1 MCGIVGYIGLD
12 NASSIILEGLEK
24 LEYRGYDSSGIA
36 TIHQDQ
42 LETRKFKGRL
52 TELSQNINENPL
64 SGNIGIGHTR
74 WATHGEPSDTNSHPH
89 TNTQNTLAVVHNGII
104 ENYLTLKNE
113 LIEEGYTF
121 VSETDTEVI
130 SHLID
135 YYYNGDLL
143 TAVQTA
149 TQRLKGA
156 FALAI
161 TSSLHPDELIA
172 VRYESPLI
180 LAIGENDY
188 YVASDIPAFLSHTR
202 QVIYLENGDTVRITK
217 QSYEI
222 YDSSNLLTQRDVQ
235 EVKWDVASATKEG
248 YEHFMLKEIYQQ
260 PEAIRNT
267 LNRRL
272 NDNGDIFLETIH
284 LSKEDIQSFN
294 KVYIVACGTAY
305 HAGLVGKA
313 VLEKALK
320 LNVIADVAS
329 EFRYNDN
336 LIDEETLV
344 IVVSQSGETADTLAS
359 LREAK
364 AKGARILSITN
375 VVGSAVARESDD
387 LFYTW
392 AGPEIAVAST
402 KAYTTQLI
410 AFYML
415 ALHFGRLKGT
425 VNTHSYKEHINELQ
439 SIEESVQ
446 ETIENSIE
454 IAKEIS
460 EEIKEAHS
468 LFYMG
473 RGLDYY
479 TALEA
484 SLKLKEL
491 SYIHAEAFAAG
502 ELKHGTIALI
512 EEGTPVITLATQD
525 DIYEKTISNIK
536 SVKARGAYAIGVT
549 THDHKDMEQVCDKV
563 IYIDKKTARYMP
575 LVSVVLTQLIA
586 YYTSIAKGNDVD
598 KPRNLAKSVTV
609 E

>member
-1 MCGIVGYIGLD
+1 MCGIVGYIGQKE
-12 NASSIILEGLEK
+12 ASSIILEGLEK

-36 TIHQDQ
+36 TVHQDH
-42 LETRKFKGRL
+42 LLTRKFKGRL
-52 TELSQNINENPL
+52 AELTQNIDENPL
-64 SGNIGIGHTR
+64 FGKTGIGHTR
-74 WATHGEPSDTNSHPH
+74 WATHGEPSDINSHPH
-89 TNTQNTLAVVHNGII
+89 TNNERTLAVVHNGII
-104 ENYLTLKNE
+104 ENYLTLKQE

-135 YYYNGDLL
+135 YYYTGDLL
-143 TAVQTA
+143 SAVQAA

-161 TSSLHPDELIA
+161 TSSFHPDELIA

-180 LAIGENDY
+180 LGIGEDEY
-188 YVASDIPAFLSHTR
+188 YIASDIPAFLSRTR
-202 QVIYLENGDTVRITK
+202 NVIYLENGDTVRLTNEG
-217 QSYEI
+217 YDI
-222 YDSSNLLTQRDVQ
+222 YDSSHLMAHRDVQ
-235 EVKWDVASATKEG
+235 EVKWDVDSATKEG
-248 YEHFMLKEIYQQ
+248 YDHFMLKEIDQQ
-260 PEAIRNT
+260 PEAVRNT
-267 LNRRL
+267 LNSRIDEKGEL
-272 NDNGDIFLETIH
+272 YLEGVLLTKDAI
-284 LSKEDIQSFN
+284 ESFN

-313 VLEKALK
+313 VLEKALGM
-320 LNVIADVAS
+320 NVITDVAS

-336 LIDEETLV
+336 FIDDRTLV

-402 KAYTTQLI
+402 KAYTTQLM
-410 AFYML
+410 AFYIL
-415 ALHFGRLKGT
+415 ALYFEKLKGSMNSET
-425 VNTHSYKEHINELQ
+425 YKAHLNVLQ
-439 SIEESVQ
+439 SIDESIQ
-446 ETIENSIE
+446 ATIDQSMA
-454 IAKEIS
+454 IAKEIA
-460 EEIKEAHS
+460 EEIKDTSS

-525 DIYEKTISNIK
+525 DIYEKTVSNIK
-536 SVKARGAYAIGVT
+536 SVKARGAYAIGIT
-549 THDHKDMEQVCDKV
+549 THKHKDMEHVCDKV
-563 IYIDKKTARYMP
+563 IYIPKVPSHYMP
-575 LVSVVLTQLIA
+575 LISVILTQLIA
-586 YYTSIAKGNDVD
+586 YYTSLAKGNDVD

>member
-1 MCGIVGYIGLD
+1 MCGIVGYIGQKE
-12 NASSIILEGLEK
+12 ASRIILEGLEK
-24 LEYRGYDSSGIA
+24 LEYRGYDSSGMA
-36 TIHQDQ
+36 TVHQNS
-42 LETRKFKGRL
+42 LLTRKFKGRL
-52 TELSQNINENPL
+52 TELIQNIDEKPL
-64 SGNIGIGHTR
+64 FGQTGIGHTR
-74 WATHGEPSDTNSHPH
+74 WATHGEPSDINSHPH
-89 TNTQNTLAVVHNGII
+89 TNNQNTLAVVHNGII
-104 ENYLTLKNE
+104 ENYLPLKND

-135 YYYNGDLL
+135 YYYTGDLL
-143 TAVQTA
+143 SAVQAA

-156 FALAI
+156 YALAI

-180 LAIGENDY
+180 LGIGEDEY
-188 YVASDIPAFLSHTR
+188 YIASDIPAFLSRTR
-202 QVIYLENGDTVRITK
+202 KVIYLENGDTVRLTNEG
-217 QSYEI
+217 YEI
-222 YDSSNLLTQRDVQ
+222 FDSSHLIAHRDIQ
-235 EVKWDVASATKEG
+235 EVKWDVDSATKEG
-248 YEHFMLKEIYQQ
+248 YDHFMLKEIYQQ
-260 PEAIRNT
+260 PEAVRNT

-272 NDNGDIFLETIH
+272 DENGEVYLEGVH
-284 LSKEDIQSFN
+284 LTKEMIESFN
-294 KVYIVACGTAY
+294 KIYIVACGTAY
-305 HAGLVGKA
+305 HAGLIGKS

-320 LNVIADVAS
+320 ITVIADVAS

-336 LIDEETLV
+336 LIDEQTLV

-387 LFYTW
+387 LLYTW

-415 ALHFGRLKGT
+415 ALYFGKLKGSLDA
-425 VNTHSYKEHINELQ
+425 HSYKEHVIELQ
-439 SIEESVQ
+439 SIDDSIED
-446 ETIENSIE
+446 TISQSME
-454 IAKEIS
+454 IAKEIA
-460 EEIKEAHS
+460 EEIKEAPS
-468 LFYMG
+468 LFYLG

-525 DIYEKTISNIK
+525 DIYEKTVSNIK
-536 SVKARGAYAIGVT
+536 SVKARGAYAIGIT
-549 THDHKDMEQVCDKV
+549 THKHKDMEQVCDKV
-563 IYIDKKTARYMP
+563 IYINTTTSTYMP
-575 LVSVVLTQLIA
+575 LISVILTQLIA

>member
-1 MCGIVGYIGLD
+1 MCGIVGYIGQKE
-12 NASSIILEGLEK
+12 ASSIILEGLEK
-24 LEYRGYDSSGIA
+24 LEYRGYDSSGMA
-36 TIHQDQ
+36 TVHQDR
-42 LETRKFKGRL
+42 LLTRKFKGRL
-52 TELSQNINENPL
+52 TELTQNIDEKPL
-64 SGNIGIGHTR
+64 FGKTGIGHTR
-74 WATHGEPSDTNSHPH
+74 WATHGEPSDINSHPH
-89 TNTQNTLAVVHNGII
+89 TNNQNTLAVVHNGII
-104 ENYLTLKNE
+104 ENYLTLKQE

-135 YYYNGDLL
+135 YCYTGDLL
-143 TAVQTA
+143 SAVQAA

-180 LAIGENDY
+180 LGIGEDEY
-188 YVASDIPAFLSHTR
+188 YIASDIPAFLSRTR
-202 QVIYLENGDTVRITK
+202 NVIYLENGDIVRLTNEG
-217 QSYEI
+217 YEI
-222 YDSSNLLTQRDVQ
+222 YDSSHLMANREMQ
-235 EVKWDVASATKEG
+235 EVKWDVDSATKEG
-248 YEHFMLKEIYQQ
+248 YDHFMLKEIDQQ
-260 PEAIRNT
+260 PEAVRNT
-267 LNRRL
+267 LNSRIDEKGEL
-272 NDNGDIFLETIH
+272 YLEGVHLTKDTI
-284 LSKEDIQSFN
+284 ESFN

-313 VLEKALK
+313 VLEKALGM
-320 LNVIADVAS
+320 NVITDVAS

-336 LIDEETLV
+336 FIDDQTLV

-402 KAYTTQLI
+402 KAYTTQLM
-410 AFYML
+410 AFYIL
-415 ALHFGRLKGT
+415 ALYFEKLKGSMNSET
-425 VNTHSYKEHINELQ
+425 YKAHLNVLQ
-439 SIEESVQ
+439 SIDESIQ
-446 ETIENSIE
+446 ATIDQSMA
-454 IAKEIS
+454 IAKEIA
-460 EEIKEAHS
+460 EEIKDTSS

-525 DIYEKTISNIK
+525 DIYEKTVSNIK
-536 SVKARGAYAIGVT
+536 SVKARGAYAIGIT
-549 THDHKDMEQVCDKV
+549 THKHKDMEHVCDKV
-563 IYIDKKTARYMP
+563 IYISEAPSRYMP
-575 LVSVVLTQLIA
+575 LISVILTQLIA
-586 YYTSIAKGNDVD
+586 YYTSLAKGNDVD